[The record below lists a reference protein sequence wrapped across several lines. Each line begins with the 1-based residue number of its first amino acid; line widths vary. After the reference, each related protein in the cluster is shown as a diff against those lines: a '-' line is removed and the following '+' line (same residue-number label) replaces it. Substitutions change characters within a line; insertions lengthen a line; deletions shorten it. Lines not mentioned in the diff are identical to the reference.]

1 MHITNKINWENLKNM
16 GEKKK
21 KNSLYIYIYSHSTNH
36 YFFFFFLILIGWQLN
51 SFHSCLIEKKESHRL
66 EESLNYYQIEFD
78 EIVNGKLKS
87 EEMLRERVKNGN
99 RFGLME

>member
-1 MHITNKINWENLKNM
+1 MHITNKINRENLKNM

-21 KNSLYIYIYSHSTNH
+21 KNSLYIYIFTLNKSVV
-36 YFFFFFLILIGWQLN
+36 FFFFFLILIGWQLN

>member
-1 MHITNKINWENLKNM
+1 MHITNKINRENLKNM

-21 KNSLYIYIYSHSTNH
+21 KNSLYIYIHTQQISS
-36 YFFFFFLILIGWQLN
+36 FFFFFLILIGWQLN

>member
-1 MHITNKINWENLKNM
+1 MHITNKINRENLKNM

-21 KNSLYIYIYSHSTNH
+21 NLTLYIYIHTQQISSF
-36 YFFFFFLILIGWQLN
+36 FFFFFLILIGWQLN

>member
-1 MHITNKINWENLKNM
+1 M

-21 KNSLYIYIYSHSTNH
+21 KKTHFIYIFTLNKSVV
-36 YFFFFFLILIGWQLN
+36 FFFFLILIGWQLN